1 LLGVAELASY
11 RLLKVTMRGGVA
23 AMLGWL
29 PGASTAEK
37 KRSAK
42 KRSGNTT
49 PPPRLAAKHFS
60 GEVGPKEVFF
70 EKWEYDTQ
78 P

>member
-1 LLGVAELASY
+1 VVLLRGVEKTSDRKKV
-11 RLLKVTMRGGVA
+11 RLRISIG
-23 AMLGWL
+23 
-29 PGASTAEK
+29 EK